1 MNSQNIF
8 LLTPQFTKLLGSRRH
23 GIQADIFSNAF
34 FFVFLFFFLS
44 IFSISLQGRKTILD
58 FFFAGE
64 FFQPRPTILDFFFAG
79 EFFQPRPESSFPL
92 PSPECFYLSAVRSN
106 RGDVRSCV
114 SLLCRSVSGS
124 GVSAD
129 LGRCLTAPRRRFLP
143 V

>member
-1 MNSQNIF
+1 VYFFIISVMNSQNNF

-23 GIQADIFSNAF
+23 GIQADIFSKAF
-34 FFVFLFFFLS
+34 FLVFLS
-44 IFSISLQGRKTILD
+44 IFSISLLGRKTILD
-58 FFFAGE
+58 FFSAGE
-64 FFQPRPTILDFFFAG
+64 SLQPC
-79 EFFQPRPESSFPL
+79 PESSFPL
-92 PSPECFYLSAVRSN
+92 PFPECFYLSAVRSN